1 MKQFSKHTTSS
12 IFLITNVFNKHS
24 HEFSINFS
32 WFVKLLMLS

>member
-1 MKQFSKHTTSS
+1 MVIAFKFHLSMPYTTSS

-32 WFVKLLMLS
+32 